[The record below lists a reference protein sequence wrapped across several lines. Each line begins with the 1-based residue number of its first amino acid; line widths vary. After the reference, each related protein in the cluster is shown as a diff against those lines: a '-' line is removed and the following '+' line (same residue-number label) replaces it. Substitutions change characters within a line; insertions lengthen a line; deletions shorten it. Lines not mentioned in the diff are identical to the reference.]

1 MAPAFLMIVLVPLLG
16 FADPPAPA
24 AAPADPPAGHA
35 DLRGPR
41 VAQARATL
49 VDRDAHGLIRRLD
62 MPPAE
67 AALPLLGLDPDS
79 RARADA
85 ILADRARVLDGLIQR
100 HYDLLLELFSAGQSG
115 DTPDAVRLAV
125 VLAGRLAPLRDRGP
139 LEDELAR
146 VLPEPARIRLRAL
159 VTEYRNA
166 VAAEGAIDNGRVK
179 PGASRFE
186 ALASESL
193 RLWGEQIRRS
203 FERQAADGSLFFEQ
217 VIRALAL
224 RPDQE
229 ARVRERLARFAEEVD
244 LNAATPEQTRR
255 LVIDVAAWLDKDQL
269 ARLARLMQGR
279 PLPTPKPPAGSAT
292 SAPPTSP
299 PSPRSPSAPAAPPQ
313 PPSGP

>member
-1 MAPAFLMIVLVPLLG
+1 MAPALIAIVLPVLLG
-16 FADPPAPA
+16 CAAPPAPA
-24 AAPADPPAGHA
+24 AAPAARPVGPA
-35 DLRGPR
+35 DLRGPK
-41 VAQARATL
+41 VAEARATL
-49 VDRDAHGLIRRLD
+49 VDRDANGLIRRLD

-67 AALPLLGLDPDS
+67 AALPLLGLDPVA

-125 VLAGRLAPLRDRGP
+125 VLAGRLAPLRARGP

-146 VLPEPARIRLRAL
+146 VLPEPAAVRLRAL
-159 VTEYRNA
+159 VAEYRNA
-166 VAAEGAIDNGRVK
+166 VVAEGAIDNGRVK

-229 ARVRERLARFAEEVD
+229 ARVRERLARFAGEVD
-244 LNAATPEQTRR
+244 LNAATPEQTRG

-279 PLPTPKPPAGSAT
+279 PLPPPKPSAGSTTA
-292 SAPPTSP
+292 APPVT
-299 PSPRSPSAPAAPPQ
+299 PRSPSVTSPPPQ
-313 PPSGP
+313 PPPGP

>member
-1 MAPAFLMIVLVPLLG
+1 MNPLLVSITLAPLLG
-16 FADPPAPA
+16 LAGPPAP
-24 AAPADPPAGHA
+24 PSPPPA
-35 DLRGPR
+35 DLRGPS
-41 VAQARATL
+41 VAEPKPTL
-49 VDRDAHGLIRRLD
+49 VDRDALGLIHRLD

-67 AALPLLGLDPDS
+67 AALALLGLDPDA

-85 ILADRARVLDGLIQR
+85 VLADRARVLDGIIQR
-100 HYDLLLELFSAGQSG
+100 NYDLLLELFSAGQAG

-125 VLAGRLAPLRDRGP
+125 VLAGRLAPLRARGT
-139 LEDELAR
+139 LDDELAR
-146 VLPEPARIRLRAL
+146 VIPEPARARLRAL
-159 VTEYRNA
+159 VAEYRDA

-179 PGASRFE
+179 PGASRLE

-229 ARVRERLARFAEEVD
+229 ARVRERLAKFAEEVD
-244 LNAATPEQTRR
+244 LNAASPDQTRR

-279 PLPTPKPPAGSAT
+279 PLPPPKPAAAT
-292 SAPPTSP
+292 APPAPPTP
-299 PSPRSPSAPAAPPQ
+299 PSPPP
-313 PPSGP
+313 PPPTRP